1 MIELKGVE
9 TSRADQL
16 TDAPRIQ
23 YEIVVD
29 ENVELKPGDEILLL
43 VTKPSGLKQEEYG
56 IPLRITNSSEPDED
70 EFLLKYGDKLF
81 VAQKIPEFI

>member
-9 TSRADQL
+9 AKRGDQQKAD
-16 TDAPRIQ
+16 ARSQ
-23 YEIVVD
+23 YDIAVD

-43 VTKPSGLKQEEYG
+43 VMKPSDRKHEEYG
-56 IPLRITNSSEPDED
+56 IALRITNNSDPDED
-70 EFLLKYGDKLF
+70 EFLVKYGEKLF